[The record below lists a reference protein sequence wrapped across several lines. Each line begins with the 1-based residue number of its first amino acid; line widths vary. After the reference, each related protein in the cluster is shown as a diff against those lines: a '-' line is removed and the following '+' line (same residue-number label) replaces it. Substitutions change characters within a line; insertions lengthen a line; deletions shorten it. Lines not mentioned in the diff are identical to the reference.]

1 MFSRIL
7 SSLSS
12 CRSEI
17 SRIRERLSDWPD
29 DKTDVHG
36 AEPHVRRVDE
46 SESENIAEIERLKKE
61 LSAERQARNE
71 AEQKLSSIEK
81 ERQAYREMRLEA
93 QALRI
98 RAEKADELTSK
109 LEEAQERLAVLEPSA
124 DPKGELESLR
134 RRERA
139 LVIKVERL
147 RRRVSELQRYADEN
161 RHLRE
166 QIGEQEKL
174 QAQIREFESRVRHL
188 EGQLL
193 KSVSEE
199 SHEATPDVVTAVEL
213 PPLLTTIPNT
223 ISGTVEMEL
232 RNLLVSTRSKT
243 AVIADHRGLSLA
255 EAGEPGLSDELAA
268 LSSLAQSLAGQGRS
282 LVSLNPV
289 TSVELHD
296 SSREGL
302 FVRFFQVDDESM
314 GLVLYGRRY
323 EKILDKM
330 ESSVARL
337 SLILAEQKGENEDK
351 A

>member
-1 MFSRIL
+1 MLSRIL
-7 SSLSS
+7 SSLTA
-12 CRSEI
+12 CRSEV

-29 DKTDVHG
+29 DKTDVHV
-36 AEPHVRRVDE
+36 AEPRARQPDE
-46 SESENIAEIERLKKE
+46 SVNLKVDEIERLKKE
-61 LSAERQARNE
+61 LSAEREARSE
-71 AEQKLSSIEK
+71 AEQQLSTIEK
-81 ERQAYREMRLEA
+81 ERQIYREMRLEA
-93 QALRI
+93 QAVRS

-109 LEEAQERLAVLEPSA
+109 LDKAKERLAVLEPSA
-124 DPKGELESLR
+124 DPKGELVYLR
-134 RRERA
+134 RRERE
-139 LVIKVERL
+139 LVIKVEQL
-147 RRRVSELQRYADEN
+147 RRRVSEFQRYADEN
-161 RHLRE
+161 EYLKK

-174 QAQIREFESRVRHL
+174 QAQIKEFKSRVRHL

-199 SHEATPDVVTAVEL
+199 RHEEKPNVVADVEF
-213 PPLLTTIPNT
+213 PPLLTEIPNT

-232 RNLLVSTRSKT
+232 KKLLVNTRSKT

-255 EAGEPGLSDELAA
+255 EAGETGLSDELAA

-296 SSREGL
+296 SNREGL

-314 GLVLYGRRY
+314 GLVLLGRRY
-323 EKILDKM
+323 AEILDKM

-337 SLILAEQKGENEDK
+337 SLILAEHREEKEDK
-351 A
+351 E

>member
-29 DKTDVHG
+29 DKTGVHST
-36 AEPHVRRVDE
+36 EPHVHPPAQSEKE
-46 SESENIAEIERLKKE
+46 SIAEIEKLKKE
-61 LSAERQARNE
+61 LSAERDARKE
-71 AEQKLSSIEK
+71 AEQRFSTIEK
-81 ERQAYREMRLEA
+81 ERQAYREIRLEV
-93 QALRI
+93 QTLR
-98 RAEKADELTSK
+98 RSAENADELTSK

-161 RHLRE
+161 LHLRD

-188 EGQLL
+188 EGELL
-193 KSVSEE
+193 KSVSDEQYD
-199 SHEATPDVVTAVEL
+199 ATPDVLTEVKL

-232 RNLLVSTRSKT
+232 RNLLANTRSKT

-282 LVSLNPV
+282 LIQLNPV
-289 TSVELHD
+289 TSVVLHD
-296 SSREGL
+296 SSRECL
-302 FVRFFQVDDESM
+302 YMRFFQVEDESM
-314 GLVLYGRRY
+314 GLILYGKRY

-330 ESSVARL
+330 ETSVARL
-337 SLILAEQKGENEDK
+337 SLILSEQKTDK
-351 A
+351 EP